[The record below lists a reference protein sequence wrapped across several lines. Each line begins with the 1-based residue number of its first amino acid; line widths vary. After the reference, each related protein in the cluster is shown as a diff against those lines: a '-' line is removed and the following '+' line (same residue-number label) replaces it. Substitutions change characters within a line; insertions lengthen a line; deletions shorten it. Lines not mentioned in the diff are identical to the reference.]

1 MSIDAEIMAISE
13 QQMDPDRL
21 QELLDYQKQLIEQ
34 QRANN

>member
-13 QQMDPDRL
+13 QMDPDSL
-21 QELLDYQKQLIEQ
+21 QELLDYQEQLIEQ